1 MLPRYFVEQ
10 GLCTLSTMDPKVE
23 PTRTVSTNDVAE
35 EYNKVHEN
43 LKALQDQL
51 RDKNDDIQRLK
62 QAVLIATGAK
72 VTLGKLLGL
81 N

>member
-1 MLPRYFVEQ
+1 
-10 GLCTLSTMDPKVE
+10 MDQDCQLGQ

-35 EYNKVHEN
+35 EYKKVQEN

>member
-1 MLPRYFVEQ
+1 
-10 GLCTLSTMDPKVE
+10 MDQAAE
-23 PTRTVSTNDVAE
+23 IPTRTIETNDVVE
-35 EYNKVHEN
+35 EYKKVGEN
-43 LKALQDQL
+43 LKVLQDQL

>member
-1 MLPRYFVEQ
+1 MDQESSKTLQVE
-10 GLCTLSTMDPKVE
+10 
-23 PTRTVSTNDVAE
+23 RTIGTNDVVE
-35 EYNKVHEN
+35 EYKKVAEN
-43 LKALQDQL
+43 LKVLQDQL

>member
-1 MLPRYFVEQ
+1 
-10 GLCTLSTMDPKVE
+10 MDQETSKISKISKTE
-23 PTRTVSTNDVAE
+23 PTRTIVTSDVVE
-35 EYNKVHEN
+35 EFKKVDEN
-43 LKALQDQL
+43 LKVLQDQL

>member
-1 MLPRYFVEQ
+1 MINNDQQEKTGLTDPRLLALDTTKTI
-10 GLCTLSTMDPKVE
+10 G
-23 PTRTVSTNDVAE
+23 TRGVVE
-35 EYNKVHEN
+35 EYQKVDEN

-51 RDKNDDIQRLK
+51 RDKNDEIQRLK

-81 N
+81 T

>member
-1 MLPRYFVEQ
+1 
-10 GLCTLSTMDPKVE
+10 MDQETSKTSKTAVE
-23 PTRTVSTNDVAE
+23 PTRTIVTSDVVE
-35 EYNKVHEN
+35 EYKKVDEN
-43 LKALQDQL
+43 LKFLQDQL